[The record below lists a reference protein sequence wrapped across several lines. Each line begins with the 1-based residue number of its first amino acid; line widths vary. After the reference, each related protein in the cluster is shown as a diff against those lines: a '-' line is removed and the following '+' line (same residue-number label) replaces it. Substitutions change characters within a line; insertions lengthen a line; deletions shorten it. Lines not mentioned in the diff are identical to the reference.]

1 MTNFELFLFVSSL
14 ILLGFSFSSILAL
27 VRRVVYFKTILDKRK
42 AFFDKTL
49 ELIADREGVD
59 VQKYLNLALDLV
71 EGGKHD

>member
-1 MTNFELFLFVSSL
+1 MTNFELLLFVSSL